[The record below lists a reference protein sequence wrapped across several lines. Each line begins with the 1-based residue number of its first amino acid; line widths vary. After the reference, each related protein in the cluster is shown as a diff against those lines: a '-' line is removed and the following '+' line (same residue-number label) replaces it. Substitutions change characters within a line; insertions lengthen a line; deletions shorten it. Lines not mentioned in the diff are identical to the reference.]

1 MYLLYLFPFLLCFIF
16 SSFNGS
22 FPFFG
27 FFFWRVGGFSCQYTG
42 GWAVLMEDIV
52 IFMLEK
58 EQYKGWLKEEAI
70 QTIKEKTYLPSIP
83 SAFLD
88 WQAVKTLTCFNGI
101 EFRTSIVSNKW
112 SENVQQLK
120 NEYGSS
126 SWTRTIQLIS
136 NWYPAILYNYKFM
149 HV

>member
-1 MYLLYLFPFLLCFIF
+1 MYLIYLFPFLLCFIF

-27 FFFWRVGGFSCQYTG
+27 LCFFGGEGGGGVSCQYTG

-58 EQYKGWLKEEAI
+58 EQYKGRLKEKAI
-70 QTIKEKTYLPSIP
+70 QTIKEKTYLPSTP

-88 WQAVKTLTCFNGI
+88 WQAVKTLTCFNSI
-101 EFRTSIVSNKW
+101 EFRTSMVSNKW

-126 SWTRTIQLIS
+126 LWTRTIQLIS
-136 NWYPAILYNYKFM
+136 NWYPAI
-149 HV
+149 